1 MKNSFRIELL
11 PALHGDSLWIEY
23 GKSTAPSRIVIDGG
37 PIGAY
42 AALDARVGKLKPGDR
57 EIELLVITHID
68 ADHIEGAV
76 RLIAAHRADLSFRE
90 VWFNGWR
97 HLETKPGLLGAV
109 QGEFLSALISR
120 YVGEPR
126 WNCSAPFAGG
136 PLVVATDTPPVATLA
151 GGMRL
156 TLLSPTPKKLE
167 KLQKQ
172 WKKDVAKA
180 GFAPGDL
187 DKALERLKEQT
198 RLVPK
203 GLLGGSYQEGKPGK
217 IDNSVA
223 NGSSIAFLAEYADK
237 RCLCLGDAHPD
248 ALIESLGKL
257 GATKAKP
264 LAVDAIKLPHHGS
277 ASNYSPALYDLVSCR
292 RFLVS
297 SNGDQFNHPD
307 AAVIDALIA
316 RGIPKLELHFNYLT
330 DTTRPWSNK
339 KDQTKR
345 RFKALYPKAEA
356 GGITVTL

>member
-11 PALHGDSLWIEY
+11 PARHGDSLWIEY
-23 GKSTAPSRIVIDGG
+23 GDSAAPSRILIDGG

-42 AALDARVGKLKPGDR
+42 PALDQRVAQLKPGDR
-57 EIELLVITHID
+57 EIELLVITHVD
-68 ADHIEGAV
+68 GDHIEGAV
-76 RLIAAHRADLSFRE
+76 RLVAAHRNDLSFRE

-109 QGEFLSALISR
+109 QGEFLSALIAK
-120 YVGEPR
+120 YIGEPR
-126 WNCSAPFAGG
+126 WNCSPPFAGG

-172 WKKDVAKA
+172 WKKEVAKA

-187 DKALERLKEQT
+187 EKALERLKEAN

-203 GLLGGSYQEGKPGK
+203 GLLGGGYQEIKPGK
-217 IDNSVA
+217 VDNSVA
-223 NGSSIAFLAEYADK
+223 NGSSIAFVAEYAGK

-277 ASNYSPALYDLVSCR
+277 ASNYSPDLYDLVSCR

-297 SNGDQFNHPD
+297 TNGDQFNHPD
-307 AAVIDALIA
+307 REVIDALIA
-316 RGIPKLELHFNYLT
+316 RGIPKLELHFNHLT
-330 DTTRPWSNK
+330 GTTKPWSDK
-339 KDQTKR
+339 RDQTKR
-345 RFKALYPKAEA
+345 RFKAFYPKTAA
-356 GGITVTL
+356 GGITVSL